1 MVEDDD
7 EDDEERVLN
16 QRDERLWRN
25 IFAIFD
31 DDGSGTISLEEMG
44 SIMRDLCGCTAN
56 HQEIAHV
63 LSLLDENHNGEL
75 DFDEFYFFVK
85 KMEKY
90 VAAEETPERIVSEM
104 FDLIDTDASGE
115 ITVAELQHDAEAEAG
130 LGVDDIYEMMKD
142 FDEDGGASTRKS
154 RRTGQAR
161 GDFGEEKAAAESVK
175 ARVLGGPAAFTMST
189 PEPPR
194 SAGEHSDSPQRKRPG
209 MAPGA
214 RPVLGEFPRTG

>member
-1 MVEDDD
+1 MPPSGMASDVAVVEDDD

-31 DDGSGTISLEEMG
+31 DDGSGAISLEEMG

-90 VAAEETPERIVSEM
+90 VAAEDRRPRGSWSEM
-104 FDLIDTDASGE
+104 FDLIDTDVKAARSPSPSSP
-115 ITVAELQHDAEAEAG
+115 ARCRSEAG
-130 LGVDDIYEMMKD
+130 ARGRRHLRDDEG
-142 FDEDGGASTRKS
+142 FRRGRRRRARQGRV
-154 RRTGQAR
+154 RRTGHR
-161 GDFGEEKAAAESVK
+161 VGIFGEEAILESS
-175 ARVLGGPAAFTMST
+175 R
-189 PEPPR
+189 
-194 SAGEHSDSPQRKRPG
+194 
-209 MAPGA
+209 
-214 RPVLGEFPRTG
+214 